1 MPDGQSA
8 LSWAPETHAA
18 GRSPRRL
25 LVFAR
30 APVPGQTKTRLIP
43 ALGAEGAAAL
53 HERLVRRTLDVA
65 RGLAPVTLCCAP
77 GPEHPFFASI
87 AGQPGVELQRQEGAD
102 LGERMSRALQA
113 GLTGAPAVLLIG
125 TDCADLQRTDLQEAF
140 AGLAEGADA
149 VLGPA
154 ADGGYWLLGLRRWEG
169 VLFEGMPWGTAAVLG
184 RTRAALAGL
193 GWRWRELPLRHDVD
207 RPEDLAY
214 LTDPN

>member
-1 MPDGQSA
+1 MDADNRSA
-8 LSWAPETHAA
+8 
-18 GRSPRRL
+18 RRL

-30 APVPGQTKTRLIP
+30 APVPGQAKTRLIP

-53 HERLVRRTLDVA
+53 HERLVRRTLTVA
-65 RGLAPVTLCCAP
+65 QGLAPVTLCCAP
-77 GPEHPFFASI
+77 GPEHPFFQSI
-87 AGQPGVELQRQEGAD
+87 AGQRGVELQRQEGAD

-113 GLTGAPAVLLIG
+113 GLSVAPAVILVG

-154 ADGGYWLLGLRRWEG
+154 ADGGYWLLGLRRWDG
-169 VLFEGMPWGTAAVLG
+169 VLFEGMAWGTAGVLQQT
-184 RTRAALAGL
+184 RTALAGL
-193 GWRWRELPLRHDVD
+193 GWRWRELPVRHDVD

-214 LTDPN
+214 VADPD